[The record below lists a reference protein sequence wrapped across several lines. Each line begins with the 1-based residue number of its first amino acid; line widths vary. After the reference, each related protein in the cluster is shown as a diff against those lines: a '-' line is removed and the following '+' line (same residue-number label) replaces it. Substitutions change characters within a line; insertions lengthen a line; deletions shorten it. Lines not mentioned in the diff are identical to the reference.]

1 MYSPKSSLELNTN
14 VNIAIMMKV
23 NELASRYRLEPYEFL
38 AVLKYEKVPNPALGS
53 ALDSTGRSVRAY
65 EVPPADPSKLERF
78 ELMLE
83 TLGASNE
90 TGLLIGEDEKIIKA
104 LNHAL
109 EVAPR
114 TRERT

>member
-1 MYSPKSSLELNTN
+1 MQEMSNN

-23 NELASRYRLEPYEFL
+23 NELASRYGLEPYDFL
-38 AVLKYEKVPNPALGS
+38 AVLHYEKVPNPALGGE
-53 ALDSTGRSVRAY
+53 LDMTGRSVLCY
-65 EVPPADPSKLERF
+65 ETLPDNPSQLERF